1 MKNRRVD
8 RTAGAAIMTAAVT
21 VAVVPTTRRY
31 AVAVV
36 VAVVMPVATVSS
48 LCLVLL
54 GISSGELDV
63 AETVGEGGVV

>member
-1 MKNRRVD
+1 M
-8 RTAGAAIMTAAVT
+8 IAAVT
-21 VAVVPTTRRY
+21 LAVIPTAARRY

-36 VAVVMPVATVSS
+36 VAMMMPVATVSS

-54 GISSGELDV
+54 GVSGGELDV